1 MLGSRALHSLI
12 ISYYDQ
18 MASGTPYVVRAGPNH
33 CCYSLCL
40 IRSIVTRECISLMGE
55 IFLLHTPA
63 PAGVS
68 VVQYAYTVETPLA
81 FFLMWTRYATLAPRT
96 LGAEWIES

>member
-1 MLGSRALHSLI
+1 
-12 ISYYDQ
+12 
-18 MASGTPYVVRAGPNH
+18 
-33 CCYSLCL
+33 
-40 IRSIVTRECISLMGE
+40 MGE